1 MRILRVTPQLK
12 ARVLSALMLL
22 SVVAAILAGAA
33 DCKWT

>member
-1 MRILRVTPQLK
+1 MRLLRVTPQLK